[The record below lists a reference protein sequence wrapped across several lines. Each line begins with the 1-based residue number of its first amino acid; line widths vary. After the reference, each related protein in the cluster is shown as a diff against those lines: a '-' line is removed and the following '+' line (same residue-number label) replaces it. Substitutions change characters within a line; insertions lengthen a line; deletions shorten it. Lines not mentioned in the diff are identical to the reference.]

1 MSANGTSDR
10 EHIAK
15 LNDLIK
21 DIEFAMMT
29 TVEPDGDLRSRPM
42 ATQRAEFDGTVW
54 FFTRASDPKVS
65 EIRKDQRVNLS
76 YASKDDNAWVS
87 MSGTAELVRDET
99 RMKDLWQKPLEAYFP
114 DGLED
119 PDLSLLKV
127 SVNQAEYWDATSN
140 KIAYVAGMIK
150 AIASNESYQPGENE
164 KITLREG

>member
-1 MSANGTSDR
+1 MATTTEQD
-10 EHIAK
+10 HITK
-15 LNDLIK
+15 LNELIK

-29 TVEPDGDLRSRPM
+29 TVESDGDLRSRPM
-42 ATQRAEFDGTVW
+42 ATQKAEFDGTVW
-54 FFTRASDPKVS
+54 FFTHASDPKVA

-76 YASKDDNAWVS
+76 FASKDDNSWVS
-87 MSGTAELVRDET
+87 MSGTAELVRDQAK
-99 RMKDLWQKPLEAYFP
+99 MKDLWQKPLEAYFP

-119 PDLSLLKV
+119 PDLALLKV

-150 AIASNESYQPGENE
+150 AIASDESYQPGENE

>member
-29 TVEPDGDLRSRPM
+29 TVEPDSDLRSRPM